1 MSVFS
6 RFISRIVNSISTDI
20 GIDLGT
26 ANTLIYVKG
35 KGIILN
41 EPTIVAINKKT
52 GQLVAV
58 GNEARAMQ
66 GRTPAHIEVIRPL
79 VDGVISDFEV
89 TGKCLGT

>member
-1 MSVFS
+1 MSLLG
-6 RFISRIVNSISTDI
+6 ISTFGKLLNSVSTDI

-26 ANTLIYVKG
+26 ANTLMYVKG

-58 GNEARAMQ
+58 RNEARAMQ
-66 GRTPAHIEVIRPL
+66 G
-79 VDGVISDFEV
+79 
-89 TGKCLGT
+89 